1 MRRIIT
7 RQAQDFMTRL
17 IILLSLALALGLSAC
32 TPFDEATPT
41 PTPTPTTIPST
52 LTPAPSATPS
62 PVPTATPE
70 TCLGQPGRVLSGAV
84 ETTSPAQE
92 FLIYLPPCYDQ
103 ETDEHYPVLY
113 LLHGQLQT
121 DDEWVV
127 HLGAAAAADD
137 LIHSGEAAAFIMVF
151 PDDRYWNLQA
161 GSGFG
166 DRLINSLI
174 PYVDRHFRTLDD
186 RDHRALGGLS
196 RGGGWTVKLGL
207 VHHDLFS
214 ALGLNS
220 PAIFAEDSA
229 YIERWV
235 RAIPSDSWPRV
246 WIDAGDRD
254 KELGSVKQFEN
265 LLNYYEI
272 PHEWRMYTGDHSES
286 YWRAHVAEY
295 LQWYTDGW
303 KPEDGGPEDP
313 TPQP

>member
-1 MRRIIT
+1 M
-7 RQAQDFMTRL
+7 ARL
-17 IILLSLALALGLSAC
+17 LILIALFVVLGLSAC
-32 TPFDEATPT
+32 TPSNPATPT
-41 PTPTPTTIPST
+41 PDPTAIRLSP
-52 LTPAPSATPS
+52 TPAPSPTPS
-62 PVPTATPE
+62 PVPTATPLA
-70 TCLGQPGRVLSGAV
+70 CLNQPGRVLQGAV

-103 ETDEHYPVLY
+103 ETDQRYPSLY

-127 HLGAAAAADD
+127 HLGAATAADD
-137 LIHSGEAAAFIMVF
+137 LIHSGAAAPFIVVF

-166 DRLINSLI
+166 DRLINALI
-174 PYVDRHFRTLDD
+174 PYIDQHFRTLDD

-207 VHHDLFS
+207 VHYDMFG

-220 PAIFAEDSA
+220 PAIFTEDSP
-229 YIERWV
+229 YLERWV
-235 RAIPSDSWPRV
+235 RAIPPGSWPRV

-265 LLNYYEI
+265 LLSYYEI
-272 PHEWRMYTGDHSES
+272 PHEWRMYTGDHSET
-286 YWRAHVAEY
+286 YWRAHVSEY
-295 LQWYTDGW
+295 LQWYADGW
-303 KPEDGGPEDP
+303 KAGSGEGESP